1 MMLEGASWLSQRKD
15 ELETIELS
23 VFISIFY
30 FVVANFKNYLKC
42 IYKWAFEIIR
52 STQFLK

>member
-1 MMLEGASWLSQRKD
+1 MPPGCHRKD

-23 VFISIFY
+23 VFIGMFY
-30 FVVANFKNYLKC
+30 LVMTDFKNYLKS
-42 IYKWAFEIIR
+42 IYKWVFEIIK